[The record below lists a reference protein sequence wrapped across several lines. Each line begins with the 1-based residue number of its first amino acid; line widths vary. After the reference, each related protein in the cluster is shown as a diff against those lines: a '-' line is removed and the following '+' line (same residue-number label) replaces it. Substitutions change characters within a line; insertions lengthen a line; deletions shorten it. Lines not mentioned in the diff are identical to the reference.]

1 MKELFFNLC
10 VFYMETYNII
20 IQHLIKNNIVRCV
33 FINLLIQYINLMIYK
48 YYSDEDICKIKSIV
62 KFKNTSENA
71 RGRGINT
78 DNSPTETH
86 PPL

>member
-1 MKELFFNLC
+1 ML
-10 VFYMETYNII
+10 VFKDINPVYKFTNI
-20 IQHLIKNNIVRCV
+20 LICSN
-33 FINLLIQYINLMIYK
+33 
-48 YYSDEDICKIKSIV
+48 DDICKIKSILN
-62 KFKNTSENA
+62 FKNSSENT